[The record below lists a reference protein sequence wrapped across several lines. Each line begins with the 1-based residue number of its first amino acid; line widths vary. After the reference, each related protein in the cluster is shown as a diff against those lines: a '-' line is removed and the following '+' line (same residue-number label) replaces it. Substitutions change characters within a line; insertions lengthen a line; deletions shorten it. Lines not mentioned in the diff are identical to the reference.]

1 MLSQLL
7 DVPLISTDETK
18 NEGEKKEENGNK
30 KAPRNKHK
38 SIFGSG

>member
-18 NEGEKKEENGNK
+18 SEGEKKEDNGSK
-30 KAPRNKHK
+30 KVPKNKHK

>member
-7 DVPLISTDETK
+7 DVPLISTDEAK
-18 NEGEKKEENGNK
+18 SGGEKKEENGSK

>member
-7 DVPLISTDETK
+7 DVPLISTDEIK
-18 NEGEKKEENGNK
+18 DVREKKEENGSK
-30 KAPRNKHK
+30 KGPKNKHM